1 MPMKQ
6 NKKAYVLDTIQEKRK
21 QATQQ
26 AGAYFEP
33 IQLYLPDKITLRCA
47 HCRHN
52 QKIGELM
59 LYPNGGMMAAGE
71 LPEDDISII
80 ANCPVC
86 GNRMALREDTVKKGM
101 AAKGEMVRT
110 LVVLFLVVLVALV
123 GGGTLLLHTQGQKYY
138 QQGTEALAD
147 GDYETA
153 VEAFLQAHKMGN
165 ADATYR
171 LSQCYR
177 TGSGVPADEELADE
191 MLAQALDRG
200 SDRAR
205 YEVGMACF
213 EDYIA
218 TGSEES
224 LAECIEYLE
233 QSKDPDA
240 AYQRSLFTR
249 AGVGVTPDASQ
260 ADALLKEAAE
270 DGSVA
275 ALNDLAVQMAGSD
288 QAEEALEVLRGYPDQ
303 ENPDILAAEGYVNLF
318 CQNSDEGTALLDQ
331 AVAKGSAWGNYY
343 WGLIYYNSLLT
354 GAERD
359 INGALNY
366 FQQAVNGGSYRG
378 KCELALCLAVLG
390 DSDRALPMAQDCYNR
405 GYLEAAC
412 VLGNATSDET
422 RRLDYMKQAAAVNY
436 APAEIWMAWYYSGS
450 DASQCEAYLERAYH
464 HGARYE
470 ANLTAQ
476 SYFDVG
482 ADYFGPS
489 YVN

>member
-1 MPMKQ
+1 MKQ
-6 NKKAYVLDTIQEKRK
+6 NNKTYVLDTIREKRK
-21 QATQQ
+21 QAAQQ
-26 AGAYFEP
+26 PGSYFEP
-33 IQLYLPDKITLRCA
+33 IRLHLPDKITLRCA
-47 HCRHN
+47 HCRRN

-59 LYPNGGMMAAGE
+59 LYPNGGMMADGE
-71 LPEDDISII
+71 LPADDVSII

-86 GNRMALREDTVKKGM
+86 GNRMALSAGAVKKGM
-101 AAKGEMVRT
+101 AAKGELVRT
-110 LVVLFLVVLVALV
+110 LVVLFLVLLVALV
-123 GGGTLLLHTQGQKYY
+123 GGGTLLLRTQGQKYY
-138 QQGTEALAD
+138 QQGTEALED
-147 GDYETA
+147 GDYEAA
-153 VEAFLQAHKMGN
+153 VEALLQAHKLGN

-177 TGSGVPADEELADE
+177 TGSGVPANEERADE

-200 SDRAR
+200 SDRAL

-218 TGSEES
+218 TGSEDS

-233 QSKDPDA
+233 QSKEPDA

-249 AGVGVTPDASQ
+249 AGVGLTPDASQ
-260 ADALLKEAAE
+260 ADALLKEAAQ

-275 ALNDLAVQMAGSD
+275 ALNDLAVQMAGSG
-288 QAEEALEVLRGYPDQ
+288 QAEEALDVLRSYPDQ
-303 ENPDILAAEGYVNLF
+303 EDPDILAAKGYVSLF
-318 CQNSDEGTALLDQ
+318 CEDSDEGTALLDQ
-331 AVAKGSAWGNYY
+331 AVAKGSAWASYY

-390 DSDRALPMAQDCYNR
+390 DNERALPMAQDCYNR

-412 VLGNATSDET
+412 VMGNAAGDET
-422 RRLDYMKQAAAVNY
+422 RRLDYMKQAASVNY
-436 APAEIWMAWYYSGS
+436 APAEIWMAWYYSAS
-450 DASQCEAYLERAYH
+450 DTEQCEWYLQRAYA

-470 ANLTAQ
+470 ANLAAQ
-476 SYFDVG
+476 NYFGVG
-482 ADYFGPS
+482 ADYFGPG